1 MPLFRK
7 CGERI
12 CYNDKKV
19 LDEGVFFVA
28 YRYDFETVVDRFDT
42 GAFKYDQMIKWN
54 RKAEEKRVIP
64 LSVADME
71 FRTPPAVVEAIKSYV
86 DRNILG
92 YTGPT
97 KEYLSSVVSW
107 MKRRHQWEIREKSIV
122 GTPGVVGAFY
132 MAVSAFTK
140 PEDGV
145 IVLSPVYYPF
155 YSAVEK
161 NGRTLVKSSLVEK
174 EGRYGIDFDDLRR
187 KAEDPRN
194 TMLLFC
200 SPHNPVGRVWEK
212 EELQKVAEIC
222 EKNQVLV
229 VSDEIHFDL
238 IMPGH
243 THTVFASLSDWA
255 RENTIT
261 LTAPSK
267 TFNLAGMHTSNV
279 IICNRDHRKLFLEE
293 MAKTAVMNLNALG
306 YVACRAAYDESED
319 WLEELIEV
327 IYSNHLLVKEH
338 MERHHPEVKV
348 YDLEGTYLQ
357 WLDMRGLGFSK
368 EQLEKLLHK
377 EALVFLD
384 EGYFFGEEG
393 EGFERINIACPQKVL
408 KEALDRMTFA
418 IHSASGEK

>member
-1 MPLFRK
+1 MLIKNAFGDLWYNQKKLLFK
-7 CGERI
+7 
-12 CYNDKKV
+12 
-19 LDEGVFFVA
+19 GVFVLTR
-28 YRYDFETVVDRFDT
+28 RYDFETVVNRFDI
-42 GAFKYDQMIKWN
+42 GSYKYDQMIKWN
-54 RKAEEKRVIP
+54 KMAEEKKIIP

-71 FRTPPAVVEAIKSYV
+71 FKTPPAIVDALKTYVEEH
-86 DRNILG
+86 ILG

-97 KEYLSSVVSW
+97 KKYNDSVISW
-107 MKRRHQWEIREKSIV
+107 MKRRHNWEIREKSIV

-132 MAVSAFTK
+132 MAVSAFTQ

-161 NGRTLVKSSLVEK
+161 NGRTLVKSSLKDV
-174 EGRYGIDFDDLRR
+174 EGRYRIDYEDLRE
-187 KAEDPRN
+187 KARDPRN

-212 EELQKVAEIC
+212 EELEKVAEIC
-222 EKNQVLV
+222 EENNILV

-243 THTVFASLSDWA
+243 YHTVFASLSDWT
-255 RENTIT
+255 RVNTIT

-279 IICNRDHRKLFLEE
+279 IICNGEYRKRFLEE
-293 MAKTAVMNLNALG
+293 MSKTAVMNLNALG

-319 WLEELIEV
+319 WLDEVIEV
-327 IYSNHLLVKEH
+327 IYENHLLVKEH
-338 MERHHPEVKV
+338 MEKHHPQVKV

-357 WLDMRGLGFSK
+357 WLDLRSLGLSK
-368 EQLEKLLHK
+368 DQLEKLLHN

-393 EGFERINIACPQKVL
+393 EGFERINIACPKHVL
-408 KEALDRMTFA
+408 KEALDRMTEA
-418 IHSASGEK
+418 MNTIKI

>member
-1 MPLFRK
+1 MRLRNASMVLW
-7 CGERI
+7 
-12 CYNDKKV
+12 YNQKK
-19 LDEGVFFVA
+19 LLLKGVFVLTR
-28 YRYDFETVVDRFDT
+28 RYDFETLVNRFDT
-42 GAFKYDQMIKWN
+42 GSFKYDQMIKWN
-54 RKAEEKRVIP
+54 KMAREKKITP

-71 FRTPPAVVEAIKSYV
+71 FKTPPAIVEALKTYV
-86 DRNILG
+86 EEHILG

-97 KEYLSSVVSW
+97 KEYNTSVVSW
-107 MKRRHQWEIREKSIV
+107 MKRRHNWDIREKSIV

-140 PEDGV
+140 PEEGV

-161 NGRTLVKSSLVEK
+161 NGRTLVKSSLKDV
-174 EGRYGIDFDDLRR
+174 EGRYRIDYDDLRE
-187 KAEDPRN
+187 KARDPRN

-212 EELQKVAEIC
+212 EELEKVAEIC
-222 EKNQVLV
+222 EENNLLV

-238 IMPGH
+238 VMPGH
-243 THTVFASLSDWA
+243 EHTVFASLNDWT

-279 IICNRDHRKLFLEE
+279 IICNREYKKRFLEE
-293 MAKTAVMNLNALG
+293 MSKTAVMNLNALG

-327 IYSNHLLVKEH
+327 IYENHLLVKEH
-338 MERHHPEVKV
+338 MAKHHPQIKV

-357 WLDMRGLGFSK
+357 WLDLRSLGLSK
-368 EQLEKLLHK
+368 DQLEKLLHK

-393 EGFERINIACPQKVL
+393 EGYERINIACPKPVL
-408 KEALDRMTFA
+408 KEALNRMTGA
-418 IHSASGEK
+418 INSVKI